1 MADETT
7 VDTAG
12 VTRTA
17 TGEIAEPVRTR
28 SDSTPT
34 QSQQS
39 QTNTKTEDK
48 TEAKAPADG
57 KSLLNQQDGK
67 DDKAGDKKDDKAAVG
82 APEAYTDF
90 KVPEGFT
97 LDSEVAKRAGGLFK
111 ELNLSQEGAQKLI
124 DLYTAETK
132 AAFEAPFNAYQDM
145 RKEWRDKVSGDREM
159 GHRLPEIKT
168 NVTQMLNTHL
178 GPVLADQFRE
188 AMDLTGVGDHP
199 AFVRAFDI
207 LSSLLV
213 EPRSHVAGSRPSP
226 FGQARNAEPISAAAA
241 MYPHLP
247 SRS

>member
-1 MADETT
+1 MADETVT

-34 QSQQS
+34 QSQEQP
-39 QTNTKTEDK
+39 KPEVKAEPKAED
-48 TEAKAPADG
+48 DG
-57 KSLLNQQDGK
+57 KSLLNKEVGEK
-67 DDKAGDKKDDKAAVG
+67 DKEPAKEAAK
-82 APEAYTDF
+82 APEAYAEF
-90 KVPEGFT
+90 KVPDGFT
-97 LDSEVAKRAGGLFK
+97 LDPEVAKRAGGLFK
-111 ELNLSQEGAQKLI
+111 ELNLSQDGAQKLI

-145 RKEWRDKVSGDREM
+145 RKGWRDAVSSDREM

-178 GPVLADQFRE
+178 GPILADQFRE

-199 AFVRAFDI
+199 AFVRAFDL
-207 LSSLLV
+207 LSQLLV
-213 EPRSHVAGSRPSP
+213 ESRSHIAGNRASP
-226 FGQARNAEPISAAAA
+226 FGQTRTAQPLSAAQAL
-241 MYPHLP
+241 YPHLP
-247 SRS
+247 SRDSV